1 MNHYEKIKMSIP
13 KVTKL
18 EDIDA
23 VLLEAVKARDEL
35 SEVIELALDKQ
46 AELSAKTNDKW

>member
-1 MNHYEKIKMSIP
+1 MNSYEKIKMSIP

-18 EDIDA
+18 KDIDE

-35 SEVIELALDKQ
+35 NEVIELALDKQ
-46 AELSAKTNDKW
+46 AELSTKPSEKW